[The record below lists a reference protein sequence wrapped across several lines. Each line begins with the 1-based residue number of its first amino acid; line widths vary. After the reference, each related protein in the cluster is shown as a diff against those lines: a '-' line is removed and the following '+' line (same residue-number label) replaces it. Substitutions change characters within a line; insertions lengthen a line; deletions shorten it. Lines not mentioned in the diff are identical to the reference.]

1 MQVKIYSRD
10 DCTYCQQA
18 KEFLTGFEI
27 DFVEEYQPTG
37 RVPQIYAGD
46 KHIGGYDDLIS
57 LSQSVTEWDETFGP
71 E

>member
-37 RVPQIYAGD
+37 RVPQIHAGD

-57 LSQSVTEWDETFGP
+57 LSQSVTEWDETFGS

>member
-1 MQVKIYSRD
+1 MVVRILSRD

-27 DFVEEYQPTG
+27 EYVEEHQPTG

-57 LSQSVTEWDETFGP
+57 LSQSLAEWDETFGA

>member
-1 MQVKIYSRD
+1 MQVKILSRD

-27 DFVEEYQPTG
+27 NFVEEHQPTG

-57 LSQSVTEWDETFGP
+57 LSQSLTEWDETFGA

>member
-57 LSQSVTEWDETFGP
+57 LSQSVTEWDETFGS

>member
-57 LSQSVTEWDETFGP
+57 LSQSFDKWDETFGAK
-71 E
+71 